1 MKLYRMKWMQEKI
14 IQQTEKKKK
23 TRNLPGQTATKQPD
37 ATETAKGKKGKKGAT
52 EGVKTEEIFE
62 LEKQMEEL

>member
-23 TRNLPGQTATKQPD
+23 TRKEPGQTTTK
-37 ATETAKGKKGKKGAT
+37 
-52 EGVKTEEIFE
+52 
-62 LEKQMEEL
+62 